1 MAQATLSVR
10 LDSTDKRY
18 FEEFCK
24 SAGLNVSVAINMFV
38 KAVIKKQRIPFEI
51 EGTPISHNDDPF
63 YSEENMKRIREAV
76 ADVEKDRYVAHEP
89 IGSD

>member
-10 LDSTDKRY
+10 LDSADKRY
-18 FEEFCK
+18 FEAFCK

-51 EGTPISHNDDPF
+51 EGDPF
-63 YSEENMKRIREAV
+63 YSEENMAEIRKAIAEVKAGH
-76 ADVEKDRYVAHEP
+76 YVVHEP
-89 IGSD
+89 IEVD

>member
-51 EGTPISHNDDPF
+51 EGTPIPHNDDPF
-63 YSEENMKRIREAV
+63 YSEENMAEIRKALAEVKAGH
-76 ADVEKDRYVAHEP
+76 YVVHEP
-89 IGSD
+89 IEVD